1 MCKTIYNRGYSTKDI
16 TIFGFRSN
24 DDKGYCTST
33 NNLEGIIFSVIVP
46 VKGPLNKKWLEY
58 LDNIFPHNSEIIL
71 IGENISHWTPSSR
84 KIILIEAKC
93 NRSQARNLGLSICK
107 GDLVFFF
114 DIDQIP
120 SKRLVDEAVELF
132 KKGYDMIKVPERFI
146 GTTLWGRA
154 SALWK
159 TSIQEAD
166 KEYGCIPRI
175 YSRRVFS
182 RIGGFDINLDILEDF
197 ILYLRARKA
206 GLKEAWAL
214 SPLYHFEQRSLRE
227 IIEKSFFYAKALYSL
242 RVKGAE
248 NKVILVKYVK
258 AIHAFIKVITSKEDL
273 GVKIC
278 CIALIAFRLLL
289 IISQFIRRIIRI

>member
-1 MCKTIYNRGYSTKDI
+1 MTYNSGSSNKDI
-16 TIFGFRSN
+16 IIFGSGSN
-24 DDKGYCTST
+24 DSKSHHTFT
-33 NNLEGIIFSVIVP
+33 NSFEGISFSVIVP
-46 VKGPLNKKWLEY
+46 VKGPLNKKWVEY
-58 LDNIFPHNSEIIL
+58 LDNVFPHNSEIIL
-71 IGENISHWTPSSR
+71 IGENISHWTPLSR
-84 KIILIEAKC
+84 KIVLIEAKC

-107 GDLVFFF
+107 GDLIFFL
-114 DIDQIP
+114 DIDQMP
-120 SKRLVDEAVELF
+120 SKRLVSEAVELF
-132 KKGYDMIKVPERFI
+132 KEGYDMIKVPERFI

-175 YSRRVFS
+175 YSKRVFS

-197 ILYLRARKA
+197 TLYLRARKA

-242 RVKGAE
+242 RIKGAE
-248 NKVILVKYVK
+248 SKAILVKYMK

-273 GVKIC
+273 RVKIC

-289 IISQFIRRIIRI
+289 IISKFIRRVIRI